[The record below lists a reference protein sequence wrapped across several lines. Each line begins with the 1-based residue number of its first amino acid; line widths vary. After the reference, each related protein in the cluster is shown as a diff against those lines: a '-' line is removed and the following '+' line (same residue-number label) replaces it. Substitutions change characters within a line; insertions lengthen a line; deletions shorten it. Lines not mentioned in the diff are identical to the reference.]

1 MSSFGS
7 IMYFATTIAF
17 MISIRL
23 FMPTLLAK
31 LKKFER
37 DCEQFDERNIAR
49 GGTPLLPKKER
60 ATDDSEVEAERP
72 DRTLMSLLYGLPRS
86 SVEEISP
93 DSLKLKAIIK
103 VPLLVFVTPAAMISS
118 ISELMMKL
126 VGCIL
131 KDAEKPLDYLWL
143 LVFLPVLIFTAT
155 RTLVYVNYGIKY
167 YD

>member
-1 MSSFGS
+1 M
-7 IMYFATTIAF
+7 
-17 MISIRL
+17 
-23 FMPTLLAK
+23 
-31 LKKFER
+31 
-37 DCEQFDERNIAR
+37 
-49 GGTPLLPKKER
+49 
-60 ATDDSEVEAERP
+60 EAERP
-72 DRTLMSLLYGLPRS
+72 DRMLMSLLYGLPKS

-103 VPLLVFVTPAAMISS
+103 VPLLVFVTSAAMISS